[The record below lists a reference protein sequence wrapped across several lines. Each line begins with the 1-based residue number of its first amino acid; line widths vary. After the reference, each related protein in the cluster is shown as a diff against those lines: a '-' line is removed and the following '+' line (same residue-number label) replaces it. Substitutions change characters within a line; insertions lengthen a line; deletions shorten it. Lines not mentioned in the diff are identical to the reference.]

1 MHTYKLKRGLAE
13 SFKTKNPLLEE
24 GEPGFELDTFKL
36 KIGDGKTK
44 YNDLPYVNINDEPT
58 VVELLQ
64 NIKDGTNYG
73 LWQESEKDDT
83 NITLK
88 FTDVPLTPEEREVF
102 VKVYDRTQT
111 GKTAVAFGS
120 SVATGDRAFAA
131 GSSNVAAGG
140 KSIAL
145 GCDNYAGSNQAIA
158 IGYANYAGGMSSPV
172 ALGHMNRA
180 TGAGALATNTQTE
193 AAGDASVAMNTGTK
207 ALGYYSAAFGNK
219 TIAEGDNQF
228 VIGKFNEPNINT
240 YFIIGN
246 GNADDKRRNAME
258 VYHNGIVRLPQNT
271 YDNFIAE
278 GDKITGGEI
287 ITADILSRVL
297 EDIDIEGAVE
307 QKTRAEVT
315 DPYAY
320 DHEQNSVPY
329 VYGRYGDKE
338 TGEEKEGLIKTSIGG
353 IKKEIDKQIDI
364 DFANG
369 IITEKEKEQYHSK
382 ISLGEIPMR
391 YRNMLDVHTLPI
403 RDGNCA
409 IPVGIHTYNEDENGN
424 IINSK
429 LWYGAAAPAA
439 WVHNSLQYGTILP
452 MRCGTTNP
460 NHDDVTGW
468 DTGLW
473 QTPEDKYLVS
483 GINIRS
489 KNAKA
494 ADYID
499 RYNSQILKSSG
510 LTKLDADE
518 TQLIGAL
525 GQYSASF
532 GGCSSAQGKRA
543 FAEGTNTVAIGKY
556 SHAEGDNS
564 VTLGND
570 SHAEGYGTVAFGN
583 ASHAEG
589 SGAVAFGLASHA
601 GGSSCTAAGDASFA
615 HGTGTQALGTHS
627 AAFGNNTK
635 TSRDNSFVIGTY
647 NRDNGAIFAIG
658 NGTGDAYKER
668 SNLFEIH
675 YQGPGGDDGVYFC
688 NQRLATEDLVKHE
701 NDSLRKEVKNSYGR
715 KTVSGEILEIKDLD
729 NPFNAIVT
737 STVTDNYFYK
747 ENYIKSKETFGYLDY
762 CILETPQL
770 YLKSKEGNLPLNII
784 RSKFADGFMN
794 EKTAYIIFET
804 PEDTTGCEW
813 LVYKNDNYS
822 SIDCEVPIK
831 ALKNKHSYMVIINLS
846 DRYEYEGAPSYLID
860 ATISYLVDYED
871 SYHWVAGQD
880 TSEIPFPYTIMIPH
894 VGRIDKGDTLSI
906 EYQCSEAAGLMYEKL
921 TKITDY
927 LSEVTNGE
935 LNFDNII

>member
-36 KIGDGKTK
+36 KIGNGKTK
-44 YNDLPYVNINDEPT
+44 YNDLPYINMSNEPAI
-58 VVELLQ
+58 VELLQ
-64 NIKDGTNYG
+64 NIHDGTNYG

-88 FTDVPLTPEEREVF
+88 FTDVPLTPEEREIF
-102 VKVYDRTQT
+102 VKAYDRTQT

-120 SVATGDRAFAA
+120 SVATGDRSLAA

-145 GCDNYAGSNQAIA
+145 GCDNYVGSNQAIA
-158 IGYANYAGGMSSPV
+158 IGYANYAGGKQSPV

-180 TGAGALATNTQTE
+180 TGAGAFAANTETV
-193 AAGDASVAMNTGTK
+193 AAGDASVAMNTGTQ
-207 ALGYYSAAFGNK
+207 ALGRYSAAFGNR

-228 VIGKFNEPNINT
+228 VIGKFNEPNTNT

-246 GNADDKRRNAME
+246 GNNDDERRNAME

-278 GDKITGGEI
+278 GNKITGGEI
-287 ITADILSRVL
+287 VTADILSRIL
-297 EDIDIEGAVE
+297 EDIDIKGAVE
-307 QKTRAEVT
+307 QKTRAEAT
-315 DPYAY
+315 NPYAY

-329 VYGRYGDKE
+329 LYGRYGDKE

-382 ISLGEIPMR
+382 VLSGEIPVQ

-409 IPVGIHTYNEDENGN
+409 IPVGIHIYDEDENGN
-424 IINSK
+424 MINSK

-439 WVHNSLQYGTILP
+439 WVQNSLQYGKLLP
-452 MRCGTTNP
+452 IRRGTSNP
-460 NHDDVTGW
+460 NHNGVTGW
-468 DTGLW
+468 DTGVW
-473 QTPEDKYLVS
+473 QIPEEKYMTS

-489 KNAKA
+489 KNAAA

-510 LTKLDADE
+510 LTKLNADE
-518 TQLIGAL
+518 NQLIGAL

-570 SHAEGYGTVAFGN
+570 SHAEGYGTVTYGN

-589 SGAVAFGLASHA
+589 SGSIAEGMASHA
-601 GGSSCTAAGDASFA
+601 GGSVTLAKGDASFA
-615 HGTGTQALGTHS
+615 HGTGTQAIGTHS

-647 NRDNGAIFAIG
+647 NKDSNAVFAIG
-658 NGTGDAYKER
+658 NGSADTFR
-668 SNLFEIH
+668 QNIFEV
-675 YQGPGGDDGVYFC
+675 YDGYDNDYEEPGVYFYSS
-688 NQRLATEDLVKHE
+688 RLASEYYTDML
-701 NDSLRKEVKNSYGR
+701 NNNLRKEIKNKYGR
-715 KTVSGEILEIKDLD
+715 KSVSGEILEIKDLD
-729 NPFNAIVT
+729 NPFNAVIT

-747 ENYIKSKETFGYLDY
+747 KNFIVEKAQFDEIEELVKSTPARIAVYQSGNYEQAQFVTILRDKYSDGMVQGKTGYVVFKTPADLNKCNRLQIDNWSTDIGIKCLKPNHQYLLIVSYGTSYDDGTRIRVNY
-762 CILETPQL
+762 T
-770 YLKSKEGNLPLNII
+770 LP
-784 RSKFADGFMN
+784 
-794 EKTAYIIFET
+794 
-804 PEDTTGCEW
+804 
-813 LVYKNDNYS
+813 
-822 SIDCEVPIK
+822 
-831 ALKNKHSYMVIINLS
+831 
-846 DRYEYEGAPSYLID
+846 
-860 ATISYLVDYED
+860 YLVDYED
-871 SYHWVAGQD
+871 SYHWVAGQSAD
-880 TSEIPFPYTIMIPH
+880 EIPCPYTIMIPH
-894 VGRIDKGDTLSI
+894 VGRIDKGDTLTI
-906 EYQCSEAAGLMYEKL
+906 EYQCSEAAGAIYKKL
-921 TKITDY
+921 EQITE
-927 LSEVTNGE
+927 LLETASEGT
-935 LNFDNII
+935 LNFDDII